1 VEYSQFKALFKSS
14 AHVSEVWASL
24 TKQWER
30 STVAS
35 KFLLCEQ
42 LYSLQKPVTE
52 SLQAFL
58 TRCSNLYCE
67 LQTAGFLNEG
77 MFVYKIT
84 TVLKAEPKYAVW
96 VDILR
101 AKDTLPKFNE
111 LAASARQFFAADI
124 ESEQRNTTIDGA
136 LSAKARLQPAIKCD
150 YCGYNHHTKKDCRFY
165 SRDKANDDLKPNGWY
180 KKHHRERK
188 AGNNQPFPSAQFAG
202 ALMMTP
208 AALKATTQAEDGF
221 IIDSGASLHMVK
233 NASLLRNATPTKISV
248 TTANAQTLLCETKGE
263 VVIVNHNNEQVLLRD
278 VLLQPALTCN
288 LLSVTKADQAGV
300 TATFTKG
307 SVRFCERSG
316 KLLLCGKA
324 TGSLYELQGR
334 AVPMALVAPA
344 ITTSEVEPQPMTC
357 TAPRNISLIWH
368 RRLGHIGN
376 TSLLKM
382 AANNRAFGLPPTA
395 TISPNTLCWACASGK
410 AVRQPFPTSGHIS
423 TKPLQLLHTDIAGP
437 MPTASAG
444 GAKYFVTVLD
454 DFSKFKEVK
463 PIAKRNDARS
473 FIKEVILNWESQT
486 NHKTA
491 AIRHDRA
498 KEYMAERLTDWC
510 KSRGIKMQP
519 TTGYSPQENGAA
531 ERLNRTLWETTLA
544 MLANSGLPDKWW
556 AEALSHAC
564 HETSRG

>member
-1 VEYSQFKALFKSS
+1 VSLPFDTTTRMSEETFKTETRLGVKLNVAFTAEEFENWHDRILGLLKARKLAQVLTDSTITDVQQDRALYILQENVEYSQFKALFKSS

-42 LYSLQKPVTE
+42 LFSLQKPVTE
-52 SLQAFL
+52 SLQAVL

-84 TVLKAEPKYAVW
+84 TVLKVEPKYAVW

-101 AKDTLPKFNE
+101 TKDTLPQFNE
-111 LAASARQFFAADI
+111 LAVSARQFFAADI

-136 LSAKARLQPAIKCD
+136 LAAKARFPPAIKCD

-165 SRDKANDDLKPNGWY
+165 TRDNANGDLKPNGWY

-188 AGNNQPFPSAQFAG
+188 AGNKQPSSQFAAG

-221 IIDSGASLHMVK
+221 IVDSGASHHMVK

-248 TTANAQTLLCETKGE
+248 TTANEETLLCETKGE
-263 VVIVNHNNEQVLLRD
+263 VVIVHHNNEQVLLRD

-300 TATFTKG
+300 AATFSGG

-316 KLLLCGKA
+316 KLLLCGKS
-324 TGSLYELQGR
+324 TGSLYELQ
-334 AVPMALVAPA
+334 
-344 ITTSEVEPQPMTC
+344 
-357 TAPRNISLIWH
+357 
-368 RRLGHIGN
+368 
-376 TSLLKM
+376 
-382 AANNRAFGLPPTA
+382 
-395 TISPNTLCWACASGK
+395 
-410 AVRQPFPTSGHIS
+410 
-423 TKPLQLLHTDIAGP
+423 
-437 MPTASAG
+437 
-444 GAKYFVTVLD
+444 
-454 DFSKFKEVK
+454 
-463 PIAKRNDARS
+463 
-473 FIKEVILNWESQT
+473 
-486 NHKTA
+486 
-491 AIRHDRA
+491 
-498 KEYMAERLTDWC
+498 
-510 KSRGIKMQP
+510 
-519 TTGYSPQENGAA
+519 
-531 ERLNRTLWETTLA
+531 
-544 MLANSGLPDKWW
+544 
-556 AEALSHAC
+556 
-564 HETSRG
+564 